1 MGPYI
6 TPKRKYIP
14 EISTNGEII
23 TFDEAFMISWV
34 YMEYSELIWANIA
47 FIILLFG
54 PF

>member
-1 MGPYI
+1 MSPYI
-6 TPKRKYIP
+6 SPKRKYIP

-23 TFDEAFMISWV
+23 TFNEAFMISWV

-47 FIILLFG
+47 FRILLFG